1 MNDRRYY
8 SDIDG
13 RSLGRYREIPK
24 KRSMKE
30 IKSDFNNHLQKYS
43 KSKVKR

>member
-1 MNDRRYY
+1 MNNY
-8 SDIDG
+8 DG
-13 RSLGRYREIPK
+13 RFLGRYRDIPK